1 MIIDA
6 SKYNLNKRVLLEQ
19 IDSNTIGIVKLVKSR
34 IITKDALKII
44 ESVKQ
49 IKKINPELNVALI
62 CTENVCSKS
71 IALLSEN
78 SIKIVTRII
87 T

>member
-6 SKYNLNKRVLLEQ
+6 SEYNLNKRVVLEKV
-19 IDSNTIGIVKLVKSR
+19 DSDTIGIVKLVKST

-49 IKKINPELNVALI
+49 IKEINPDINVALI
-62 CTENVCSKS
+62 CTENICSKS

-78 SIKIVTRII
+78 SIQIVTRII